1 MIASVNTESGNR
13 EADGFSVIEL
23 LIVVAIVI
31 ILTAAAVFTLTPQ
44 RRAYRTDDAAGQV
57 TNFLRDAYQRAL
69 SQRQT
74 MRVQIDRANMLVKI
88 IDENRLPV
96 GDEIE
101 VRRAKL
107 NDEVSLNQPAE
118 GAGLLNPPPAPYNY
132 PAAGYS
138 NNLWEARFRS
148 DGSVVD
154 LAGNT
159 LSATL
164 FFSLA
169 NMENSDSN
177 LIRAVTLFG
186 PSGSVRVWRYTGQ
199 SFDAGAN

>member
-1 MIASVNTESGNR
+1 MITSVNTQSSNR

-44 RRAYRTDDAAGQV
+44 RRAYRTDDAASQV

-74 MRVQIDRANMLVKI
+74 MRVEIDRANMLIKL

-96 GDEIE
+96 GDERE

-107 NDEVSLNQPAE
+107 NDEVSLNQPAA
-118 GAGLLNPPPAPYNY
+118 GAGLVNPPAAPYDY
-132 PAAGYS
+132 PVANYS

-154 LAGNT
+154 LAGNS

-169 NMENSDSN
+169 NMNSLDTN
-177 LIRAVTLFG
+177 LIRAVTVFG
-186 PSGSVRVWRYTGQ
+186 PSGSARVWRYTGQ